1 MIVYSDVI
9 NHQVNFDLEN
19 ISPTDKEYKYLF
31 KHLLQKLGQ
40 TERRLVKKYLMET
53 FFKENHNSESF
64 FNKIRYRK
72 IDSAYEKGNIMLS
85 VDLEEEEIKS
95 IEEFFKIES
104 LLTEHYKEKV
114 QA

>member
-1 MIVYSDVI
+1 MIVYSDII

-19 ISPTDKEYKYLF
+19 ISPNDKKYKYLF

-40 TERRLVKKYLMET
+40 TERRLVKKYLIESC
-53 FFKENHNSESF
+53 FKENHKSESF
-64 FNKIRYRK
+64 FDKIRYRK
-72 IDSAYEKGNIMLS
+72 INSAYKKGNIMLS
-85 VDLEEEEIKS
+85 IDLEKVEIKK